1 MPRGPLLSRARQ
13 GGSARAGAPGRVD
26 GAPWSTRLGG
36 AATRTEARGDAR
48 SREGVILD
56 LLVVGGGIHGV
67 AVARDAAL
75 RGLSVL
81 LAERGDLAGGTSS
94 RTSKLIHGGIR
105 YLERGE
111 VPLVREALRERAIL
125 LRIAPDLVHPLT
137 FLLPVYR
144 GEGRPPWMLHAGL
157 WLYGALAG
165 RDPLSA
171 HRRLDAAGTL
181 RFEAALKPKGLRGG
195 FVFRDARMDDALL
208 CVATAVAA
216 ERTGAEIRTYTEVLD
231 LERTS
236 AGWRARLADL
246 ERGVEEAVEARWVVN
261 AAGPWA
267 DRVRALG
274 RPRVEPV
281 VRRTRGTHVVVE
293 GSLVS
298 SAILLTARRD
308 GRVFFVIPWN
318 THTVIGTT
326 DVDDERDPDQVGPEP
341 ADVRYLLEEAS
352 RALPAL
358 REGARPV
365 RAFAGVRPL
374 AGRASRGGAPSAN
387 RREHR
392 LLEEDRIVS
401 IVGGKYTTHRALA
414 AHVVDRIVARDGRR
428 VPACATADSL
438 LSVGR
443 EAGIAAL
450 ASQHPRSLDLPGGL
464 GLREAEVAFAV
475 RFEKAKRLED
485 VLLRRTRL
493 WLDARALGEAAGPAS
508 EWMARIRGW
517 NETTR
522 RDMLER
528 FRRSLDEEARVL
540 KEGTT

>member
-1 MPRGPLLSRARQ
+1 MRTRIPCGGGLTPRP
-13 GGSARAGAPGRVD
+13 GGLDSDALPRAGR
-26 GAPWSTRLGG
+26 R
-36 AATRTEARGDAR
+36 RGNAR
-48 SREGVILD
+48 SREDVILD
-56 LLVVGGGIHGV
+56 LLVVGGGIHGA
-67 AVARDAAL
+67 AVARDATL

-81 LAERGDLAGGTSS
+81 LAERGDLAGATSS
-94 RTSKLIHGGIR
+94 RTSKLVHGGIR

-111 VPLVREALRERAIL
+111 IPLVREALRERAIL

-137 FLLPVYR
+137 FVLPSYR
-144 GEGRPPWMLHAGL
+144 GEGRPPWMLRAGL

-171 HRRLDAAGTL
+171 HRHMDAAGLL
-181 RFEAALKPKGLRGG
+181 RFEPALRSRGLRGG
-195 FVFRDARMDDALL
+195 FVFRDAQMDDALL
-208 CVATAVAA
+208 CVATALAA
-216 ERTGAEIRTYTEVLD
+216 ERAGAGIRTYTEVRG

-274 RPRVEPV
+274 RPSVDPV
-281 VRRTRGTHVVVE
+281 VRRTRGTHVVLE

-308 GRVFFVIPWN
+308 GRVFFVIPWG

-326 DVDDERDPDQVGPEP
+326 DVDDKRDPDQVGPDP
-341 ADVRYLLEEAS
+341 GDIRYLLEEAA
-352 RALPAL
+352 RALPSLRAGAL
-358 REGARPV
+358 PV

-374 AGRASRGGAPSAN
+374 AGKAAGGGTPSAN

-392 LLEEDRIVS
+392 VLEEDRLVS

-414 AHVVDRIVARDGRR
+414 AHVVDRIIAIDGRR
-428 VPACATADSL
+428 APACSTADSL
-438 LSVGR
+438 VSGGR
-443 EAGIAAL
+443 AAGIEGM
-450 ASQHPRSLDLPGGL
+450 STQHPRSLELPGGL
-464 GLREAEVAFAV
+464 QLREAEVAFAV
-475 RFEKAKRLED
+475 RYEKAKRLDD

-493 WLDARALGEAAGPAS
+493 WLDGRALREAAGPVS
-508 EWMARIRGW
+508 EWMGTLRGW
-517 NETTR
+517 NDAAR
-522 RDMLER
+522 REMLEQ
-528 FRRSLDEEARVL
+528 FRRALDDEVRILE
-540 KEGTT
+540 EGTA

>member
-1 MPRGPLLSRARQ
+1 M
-13 GGSARAGAPGRVD
+13 
-26 GAPWSTRLGG
+26 
-36 AATRTEARGDAR
+36 
-48 SREGVILD
+48 
-56 LLVVGGGIHGV
+56 
-67 AVARDAAL
+67 
-75 RGLSVL
+75 
-81 LAERGDLAGGTSS
+81 
-94 RTSKLIHGGIR
+94 
-105 YLERGE
+105 
-111 VPLVREALRERAIL
+111 PLVREALRERAIL

-144 GEGRPPWMLHAGL
+144 GEGRRRWMLHAGL

-171 HRRLDAAGTL
+171 HRRLDAAGTI
-181 RFEAALKPKGLRGG
+181 RFEAALRKEGLTGG
-195 FVFRDARMDDALL
+195 FVFRDAQMDDALL
-208 CVATAVAA
+208 CVATAVSA
-216 ERTGAEIRTYTEVLD
+216 ERAGAGIRTYTEVRG

-246 ERGVEEAVEARWVVN
+246 ERGMEEAVEVRWVVN

-274 RPRVEPV
+274 RPHAEPV
-281 VRRTRGTHVVVE
+281 VRRTRGTHVVLE

-308 GRVFFVIPWN
+308 GRVIFVIPWK

-326 DVDDERDPDQVGPEP
+326 DVDESRDPDQVGPEP
-341 ADVRYLLEEAS
+341 ADIRYLLEEAS
-352 RALPAL
+352 RALPGL
-358 REGARPV
+358 RAGVRLV

-374 AGRASRGGAPSAN
+374 AGRASDGGAPSAN

-392 LLEEDRIVS
+392 VLEEDRIVS

-414 AHVVDRIVARDGRR
+414 ARVVDRIIARDGRR
-428 VPACATADSL
+428 APASTTADSL

-443 EAGIAAL
+443 ADSVEGL

-464 GLREAEVAFAV
+464 RLREAEVVFAV

-485 VLLRRTRL
+485 VLLRRSRL
-493 WLDARALGEAAGPAS
+493 WLDGRALREASGPAS
-508 EWMARIRGW
+508 EWMAAIRGW
-517 NETTR
+517 NEATR
-522 RDMLER
+522 RDMLDR
-528 FRRSLDEEARVL
+528 FRRSLDDEARVL
-540 KEGTT
+540 EEGTT